1 MSWLNRKR
9 KTLSSRDKK
18 NAKNGDLPDHL
29 WKKDPLSGQM
39 VHHDELENNLY
50 VFPSGAHMRIG
61 PKMRFLQLFDDG
73 KYKILPHPKVMDDP
87 INFVDL
93 KKYTDRLETAR
104 SGESPDALV
113 AASGYIGGKKAVVAC
128 FDFYFM
134 AGTMGQ
140 AVGEAFYN
148 AAISAIDQAAGF
160 ITVTSSGGAR
170 MQEGIF
176 SLMQLPRTII
186 AIQKLRE
193 AKLPYIV
200 ILADPT
206 TGGVTA
212 SIAMLGDIHI
222 AEAGAM
228 IGFAG
233 RRVIEQ
239 TTRATLPKDFQTA
252 EFLEKHGVIDMVLK
266 RPDIAPTVGKIL
278 HFLMAS

>member
-1 MSWLNRKR
+1 MSWLNKKR
-9 KTLSSRDKK
+9 KTLSSGDKK
-18 NAKNGDLPDHL
+18 TGANVPDNL
-29 WKKDPLSGQM
+29 WHKDPASGQM
-39 VHHDELENNLY
+39 VHHDELKKNLF

-61 PKMRFLQLFDDG
+61 PKERFAQLFDNG
-73 KYKILPHPKVMDDP
+73 EYKILPHPRVIEDP
-87 INFVDL
+87 LHFVDL
-93 KKYTDRLETAR
+93 KKYTDRLAVAR
-104 SGESPDALV
+104 RGESPDALV
-113 AASGYIGGKKAVVAC
+113 SASGKIGGKKAVVAC

-140 AVGEAFYN
+140 AVGEAFYEASL
-148 AAISAIDQAAGF
+148 AAISNNAAF

-170 MQEGIF
+170 MQEGVF

-186 AIQKLRE
+186 GVQKIRE

-200 ILADPT
+200 VLADPT

-212 SIAMLGDIHI
+212 SFAMLGDIHI
-222 AEAGAM
+222 AESGAL

-252 EFLEKHGVIDMVLK
+252 EFLEKHGVIDMVLTRK
-266 RPDIAPTVGKIL
+266 DVAPAIGRIL
-278 HFLMAS
+278 NFLMNKN